1 MKKRWKITKNLKF
14 SLLFFLLLFSPF
26 TLVFLCFPLE
36 DSRPNEE
43 HKKAMKYLCTNQ
55 GSEVLKVINE
65 KEKTRILHD
74 SYQIPIS
81 LFPFVFFPS
90 LLLSSHKHAGQGIQE
105 SPSIP

>member
-14 SLLFFLLLFSPF
+14 FLFFFPLLFSSFTWVFLLLPF
-26 TLVFLCFPLE
+26 E
-36 DSRPNEE
+36 NSRPNEA
-43 HKKAMKYLCTNQ
+43 HQKAMKYLCTNQ
-55 GSEVLKVINE
+55 GSEVLKAING

-90 LLLSSHKHAGQGIQE
+90 LLLSSCVNGHGTPDKK
-105 SPSIP
+105 